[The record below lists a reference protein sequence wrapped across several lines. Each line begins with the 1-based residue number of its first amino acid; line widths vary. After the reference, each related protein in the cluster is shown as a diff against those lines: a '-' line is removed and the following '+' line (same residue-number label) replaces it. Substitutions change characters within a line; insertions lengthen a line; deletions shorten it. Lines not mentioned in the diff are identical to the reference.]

1 MFSWRFILP
10 KELIEEAKNTPSVE
24 SPSSSSSSKSTL
36 RVTLLSVPP
45 FLPASTELQT
55 FANDARTQKAV
66 IDRRTDDGWRRLR
79 KGGNTLRNSIPLIM
93 ISVTATRQAEKATFM
108 HVTRLRMSDPSRDGA
123 VTSHVHVPRA
133 QGKHLSPG
141 RCPTTPSSKG
151 SIEIKKLPST
161 NFAVVASVLRHP
173 RCLSQVSTLS
183 ACPCVGPMEPRFA

>member
-1 MFSWRFILP
+1 MFSWRFILL
-10 KELIEEAKNTPSVE
+10 KELIEEAKKTPSVE

-36 RVTLLSVPP
+36 RVTLLRSP

-66 IDRRTDDGWRRLR
+66 IDRRTDGARRRLR

-123 VTSHVHVPRA
+123 ATSHV
-133 QGKHLSPG
+133 
-141 RCPTTPSSKG
+141 PS
-151 SIEIKKLPST
+151 
-161 NFAVVASVLRHP
+161 
-173 RCLSQVSTLS
+173 
-183 ACPCVGPMEPRFA
+183 